1 MRDYIIQLHMNPL
14 AVWAGKYIS
23 LKELWE
29 KVNGTKTFVYTPS
42 SILIVLKNKS
52 LRIYHFWGEVI

>member
-1 MRDYIIQLHMNPL
+1 MNPL

-52 LRIYHFWGEVI
+52 LKIYHFWGEVI

>member
-1 MRDYIIQLHMNPL
+1 MSEIMLFNMNPQ
-14 AVWAGKYIS
+14 AVWVVEYIS